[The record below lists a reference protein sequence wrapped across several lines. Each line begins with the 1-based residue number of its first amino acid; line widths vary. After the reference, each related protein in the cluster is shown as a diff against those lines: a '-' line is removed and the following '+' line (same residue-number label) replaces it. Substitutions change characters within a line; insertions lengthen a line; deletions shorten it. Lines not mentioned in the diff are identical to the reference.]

1 MTSVS
6 TVFQVPADILD
17 TTPASPQTGK
27 TPPSPMIVV
36 DETAV
41 LDTASASPQTGKTP
55 TIEVDEAAVLDT
67 AAAAPQVSKAPIS
80 R

>member
-6 TVFQVPADILD
+6 TDFQVPADILD
-17 TTPASPQTGK
+17 TT
-27 TPPSPMIVV
+27 
-36 DETAV
+36 
-41 LDTASASPQTGKTP
+41 SASPQTGKAPSTLV
-55 TIEVDEAAVLDT
+55 IEVDEAAVLDT